1 MRISKANLPT
11 ISRFHHIPGS
21 GTNGQRFLK
30 RFLISVGFA
39 YDFAFCQNNG
49 LSRLIPWKKTQKTIN
64 HPKFFGGKC
73 QNIIQNYG
81 SLIGPKM
88 SKFWNSRKLRYE
100 KIMSFW
106 NDSVFSCIFGIIW
119 WWKGGVRG
127 RKKWN
132 FGSSRNRPKSSGI
145 DQESIISH
153 FGIIKTP

>member
-100 KIMSFW
+100 KVICFW
-106 NDSVFSCIFGIIW
+106 DDSLFFLYFSKYFHKKYGEWGPTTGPRNPKIW
-119 WWKGGVRG
+119 KFQNPS
-127 RKKWN
+127 KKYW
-132 FGSSRNRPKSSGI
+132 SRSGI
-145 DQESIISH
+145 DN
-153 FGIIKTP
+153 